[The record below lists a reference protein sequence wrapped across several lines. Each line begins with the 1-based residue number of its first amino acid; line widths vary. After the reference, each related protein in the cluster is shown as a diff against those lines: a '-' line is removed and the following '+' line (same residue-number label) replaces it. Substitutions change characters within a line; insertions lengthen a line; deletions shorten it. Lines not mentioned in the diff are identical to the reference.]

1 MFEMMSEKER
11 REMLIREVTT
21 VQRLDG
27 RELER
32 LAPEELTHHV
42 FTGGVSTHL
51 SSVVFYQK
59 LIT

>member
-1 MFEMMSEKER
+1 MMSEKER

-21 VQRLDG
+21 VQRLD

-32 LAPEELTHHV
+32 LAPEELTHQV